1 MYWCLQLIYTWR
13 DCNEWKTEKYHERT
27 NMGKVTQPKLWWQLY
42 VTSLSERNI
51 QNFGPLDLCW
61 TECMSAWEKNLSYKY
76 THTHTHIKSVTQSSA
91 ITYTNTQKYGAWRE
105 CVIQIETTGQLIVHF
120 ALRAVSLIFQ
130 CHCIHTPSHTTIWSG
145 NDTLLILNLDSGHRW
160 MITIPTPATLSTV
173 PKEQKVGWGQN
184 RY

>member
-76 THTHTHIKSVTQSSA
+76 THTHAYQVCHTIFSHNIYKHPKIWCLKGVCHSNWNNWTINSTFCSKSCFTNISMPLYPHTKPYNNMEWKWHSTHS
-91 ITYTNTQKYGAWRE
+91 
-105 CVIQIETTGQLIVHF
+105 
-120 ALRAVSLIFQ
+120 
-130 CHCIHTPSHTTIWSG
+130 
-145 NDTLLILNLDSGHRW
+145 
-160 MITIPTPATLSTV
+160 
-173 PKEQKVGWGQN
+173 
-184 RY
+184 